1 MQPRADGPGLVVSL
15 EATRFSATL
24 LHLKKTLLEKLQE
37 IITKG
42 EKDAKSPEVAAASLN
57 EKYMNQSGYK
67 LGASFTWRDGPYQG
81 QLSHPVTWPEVG
93 CVFIMCERKSSY
105 EFMKHLK
112 AKLIVIPKQSVV

>member
-24 LHLKKTLLEKLQE
+24 LHLKKTLLQE
-37 IITKG
+37 NITKE
-42 EKDAKSPEVAAASLN
+42 EKGAESPALAAASLN

-81 QLSHPVTWPEVG
+81 QLSHPVTWPQVG
-93 CVFIMCERKSSY
+93 CLFIMCGRKSSY
-105 EFMKHLK
+105 GLMKHLK
-112 AKLIVIPKQSVV
+112 AKLSVNPKQSVV